1 MHDII
6 LLIMKHNNI
15 KYNRIKE
22 VLCEKG
28 VKQIWLAEQLGKTFR
43 QVNSYVSN
51 TSQPSIPVLY
61 DIARI
66 LDVAPNDL
74 LRSNEEVI
82 LFNQKN
88 M

>member
-1 MHDII
+1 
-6 LLIMKHNNI
+6 MKHNI

-43 QVNSYVSN
+43 QDNSYVTN

-61 DIARI
+61 EIARI
-66 LDVAPNDL
+66 LDVSPNDL
-74 LRSNEEVI
+74 LRSIEELNIV
-82 LFNQKN
+82 
-88 M
+88 

>member
-1 MHDII
+1 
-6 LLIMKHNNI
+6 MKHNDI

-28 VKQIWLAEQLGKTFR
+28 VKQIWLAELLGKTFR
-43 QVNSYVSN
+43 QVNLYASN

>member
-6 LLIMKHNNI
+6 LLRMKHNDI

-28 VKQIWLAEQLGKTFR
+28 VKQIWLAELLGKTFR
-43 QVNSYVSN
+43 QVNLYASN

>member
-1 MHDII
+1 
-6 LLIMKHNNI
+6 MKHNI

-43 QVNSYVSN
+43 QVNSYVTN

-61 DIARI
+61 EIARI
-66 LDVAPNDL
+66 LDISPNDL
-74 LRSNEEVI
+74 LRSIEELNIV
-82 LFNQKN
+82 
-88 M
+88 